1 MTKKEK
7 QFVKEQLKLLFNK
20 FIEYKKE
27 YKAKPSSVLE
37 DIEMAKQEAKISGL
51 LDFIIPL
58 YSNGIEI
65 LDPED
70 LYPMLDAL
78 KANTEIL

>member
-7 QFVKEQLKLLFNK
+7 QIVKEQLKLLFNK

-27 YKAKPSSVLE
+27 YKAKPSNILE

-51 LDFIIPL
+51 VDFIMSL
-58 YSNGIEI
+58 YSNGIKI
-65 LDPED
+65 VDSED
-70 LYPMLDAL
+70 LYSLLGDL
-78 KANTEIL
+78 KANIEIL